1 MPVHKIDLALPEV
14 DVSGVDI
21 RLVIY
26 SDNERLGR
34 LRISKGT
41 VDWYPRHSRVVRR
54 YTWEQ
59 FAELMTDGFDTRK

>member
-1 MPVHKIDLALPEV
+1 MPIHRIDLTLPDMDVSSV
-14 DVSGVDI
+14 DV

-41 VDWYPRHSRVVRR
+41 IDWYPKHSRNVRR
-54 YTWEQ
+54 YTWER
-59 FAELMTDGFDTRK
+59 FAELMARGL

>member
-1 MPVHKIDLALPEV
+1 MPVHRIDLTLPDV
-14 DVSGVDI
+14 DVTGVDV

-41 VDWYPRHSRVVRR
+41 IDWYPKHSKNVRR
-54 YTWEQ
+54 YTWER
-59 FAELMTDGFDTRK
+59 FAELMARGL

>member
-1 MPVHKIDLALPEV
+1 MPVHKIDLRLPEV
-14 DVSGVDI
+14 DVTGVDI

-41 VDWYPRHSRVVRR
+41 IDWYPKHSSVVRR
-54 YTWEQ
+54 YTWER
-59 FAELMTDGFDTRK
+59 FAELMAGGL